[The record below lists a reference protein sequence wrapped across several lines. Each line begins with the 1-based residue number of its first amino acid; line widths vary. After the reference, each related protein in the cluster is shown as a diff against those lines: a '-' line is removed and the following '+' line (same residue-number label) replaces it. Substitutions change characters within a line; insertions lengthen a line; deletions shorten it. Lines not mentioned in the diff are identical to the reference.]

1 MSSFEKHIAK
11 SIITK
16 KKLIKLEK
24 KINIVI
30 KKMHECLS
38 SNNKIFICGN
48 GGSAADAQHVSTEFL
63 VRLKPNLNRK
73 SFPIICLGNDM
84 TYLTACSNDLGF
96 DKVFSRNLSALHK
109 NDEKNIL
116 ICLSTSGNSKNI
128 LEVLNLAKKAHNA
141 LKCRGITRSDF
152 KFENNKFYLLEINTQ
167 PGMTDLSLV
176 PEIAKYVNISFQKLV
191 KNIIDD
197 ASNNR

>member
-11 SIITK
+11 SIINK

-128 LEVLNLAKKAHNA
+128 LEVLNLAKK
-141 LKCRGITRSDF
+141 LGVYS
-152 KFENNKFYLLEINTQ
+152 
-167 PGMTDLSLV
+167 
-176 PEIAKYVNISFQKLV
+176 ISFLGGNGGKASKLSGDTV
-191 KNIIDD
+191 IIPSKNTANIQEEHIFILHYILE
-197 ASNNR
+197 NVEKKLI